1 MAGAAPAA
9 GIGSGWDDAGNV
21 AEYMRGLFPMRSGSR
36 SHSPAV
42 RHSEAP
48 CCRRTGQGG
57 IPRPT
62 RLSRRPVAAVW
73 QNRAE
78 VPSPEATGEP
88 GGRKWCR
95 IKAGGRFRAHLPL
108 TPPCNAGRGRGPGWS
123 VWPTAGCDRW
133 SEMKI
138 TEEKPPVCSLS
149 QGGCDRWFSQEMED
163 LPNEKKNARFVG
175 A

>member
-1 MAGAAPAA
+1 
-9 GIGSGWDDAGNV
+9 
-21 AEYMRGLFPMRSGSR
+21 MRSSSR

-42 RHSEAP
+42 RHSVAP
-48 CCRRTGQGG
+48 CCRRAGQGG
-57 IPRPT
+57 IHAPPDCRAALW
-62 RLSRRPVAAVW
+62 RLCGGTGQQSHPPKP
-73 QNRAE
+73 QMNR
-78 VPSPEATGEP
+78 
-88 GGRKWCR
+88 GGRKWCG

-108 TPPCNAGRGRGPGWS
+108 TPPRNAGRERGPGWS

-138 TEEKPPVCSLS
+138 TEEKPPVYSLS

-163 LPNEKKNARFVG
+163 FPNEKKNARFGG